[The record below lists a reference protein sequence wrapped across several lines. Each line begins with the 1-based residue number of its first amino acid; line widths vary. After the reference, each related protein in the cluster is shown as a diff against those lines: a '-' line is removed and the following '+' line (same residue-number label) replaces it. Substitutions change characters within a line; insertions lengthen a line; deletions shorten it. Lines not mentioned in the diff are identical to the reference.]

1 MPHVNVF
8 MHIRMALTRER
19 GGRKM
24 SFEATKQLRGA
35 RLLVEAMGMELNSIS
50 AYSSPSFDK
59 IAVQGGTRTSD
70 RVSQMIIRK
79 ESMIHSLMS
88 AIEAC
93 HNLESASKAELE
105 TVPDL
110 EMRAMLTFRYLHNM
124 TWSDIAKKSGEGASP
139 DAVKKRFERSLKAYE
154 AQNTSVAYTEA
165 EERALSWMKSVQH
178 ASTQRNLGAISSSS
192 RFTGNQN
199 SLKAGY
205 GK

>member
-1 MPHVNVF
+1 
-8 MHIRMALTRER
+8 
-19 GGRKM
+19 M

-35 RLLVEAMGMELNSIS
+35 RLLVEAMGMELDSIS

-79 ESMIHSLMS
+79 DSMIQSLMN

-93 HNLESASKAELE
+93 QHLESASKAELE
-105 TVPDL
+105 TVSDL
-110 EMRAMLTFRYLHNM
+110 ELRAMLTFRYLHNM

-139 DAVKKRFERSLKAYE
+139 DAVKKRFERGLKSYE

-165 EERALSWMKSVQH
+165 EERALSWMKSVQQPP
-178 ASTQRNLGAISSSS
+178 AQRSLGTIPLSS
-192 RFTGNQN
+192 RLTGNKT

-205 GK
+205 GM

>member
-1 MPHVNVF
+1 MPHDNVF

-35 RLLVEAMGMELNSIS
+35 RLLVEAIGMELDSIS

-110 EMRAMLTFRYLHNM
+110 EMRAI
-124 TWSDIAKKSGEGASP
+124 WPG
-139 DAVKKRFERSLKAYE
+139 
-154 AQNTSVAYTEA
+154 
-165 EERALSWMKSVQH
+165 
-178 ASTQRNLGAISSSS
+178 
-192 RFTGNQN
+192 
-199 SLKAGY
+199 
-205 GK
+205 

>member
-1 MPHVNVF
+1 
-8 MHIRMALTRER
+8 
-19 GGRKM
+19 M

-35 RLLVEAMGMELNSIS
+35 RLLVEAIGMELNSIS
-50 AYSSPSFDK
+50 AYSSPSFNK

-139 DAVKKRFERSLKAYE
+139 DAVKKRFERGLKAYE

-165 EERALSWMKSVQH
+165 EERALAWMKSVQH

-192 RFTGNQN
+192 RFAGNQN

-205 GK
+205 GM

>member
-1 MPHVNVF
+1 
-8 MHIRMALTRER
+8 
-19 GGRKM
+19 M

-35 RLLVEAMGMELNSIS
+35 RLLVEAMGMELDSIS

-59 IAVQGGTRTSD
+59 IVVQGGTRTSD

-139 DAVKKRFERSLKAYE
+139 DAVKKRFERSLKAYD
-154 AQNTSVAYTEA
+154 AQKISVAYTEA

-178 ASTQRNLGAISSSS
+178 ASTHRNLGAISSSS

>member
-1 MPHVNVF
+1 
-8 MHIRMALTRER
+8 
-19 GGRKM
+19 M

-35 RLLVEAMGMELNSIS
+35 RLLVEAIGMELDSIS

-79 ESMIHSLMS
+79 ESMIHSLMN

-93 HNLESASKAELE
+93 QHLESASKAELE
-105 TVPDL
+105 TVSDL

-139 DAVKKRFERSLKAYE
+139 DAVKKRFERGLKSYE

-165 EERALSWMKSVQH
+165 EERALSWMKSVQQPP
-178 ASTQRNLGAISSSS
+178 AQRSLGTIPLSS
-192 RFTGNQN
+192 RLTGNKT

-205 GK
+205 GM